1 MKIIF
6 ADPIKLSLKDKKKFE
21 LAGVSEFYND
31 IPHSELEIIE
41 LLDSADVVLTN
52 SLKLD
57 RKIYSQLKRLKF
69 VIKTGVE
76 TFGVQPLIAAKYGIK
91 VLNCP
96 KWNTNAVAEHA
107 IGLILG
113 LYRQLFAAQKSL
125 QSGIWLQL
133 DYTGSEISRKNVLL
147 VGYGNVGKRLYEILN
162 VFGAT
167 VDYAN
172 SKTTKD
178 ELCKKV
184 ENADITILCCAL
196 KESTIGLFDTQV
208 LGMMKSSAILI
219 NVSRG
224 PVVDQTALLNLLKTN
239 KIAGAGLDVFV
250 DEPHQGEGISSEILE
265 LVNLPN
271 TICTPHIAYSTTDA
285 RDNRVIELLNNIEA
299 IRTSRLVNCVN

>member
-1 MKIIF
+1 LTKTFAKVNICYMKIIF
-6 ADPIKLSLKDKKKFE
+6 ADPIKLSSNDKKKFE
-21 LAGVSEFYND
+21 LAGLNGFHNN

-41 LLDSADVVLTN
+41 RLDSADVVLTN

-57 RKIYSQLKRLKF
+57 ENIYSQLKRLKF
-69 VIKTGVE
+69 IIKTGVE
-76 TFGVQPLIAAKYGIK
+76 TFSVQPLIAAKYGIK

-96 KWNTNAVAEHA
+96 NWNTNAVAEHA

-125 QSGIWLQL
+125 QSGMWLQL
-133 DYTGSEISRKNVLL
+133 DYTGSEINGKNVLL

-178 ELCKKV
+178 ELCAKV
-184 ENADITILCCAL
+184 KSADIIILCCAL
-196 KESTIGLFDTQV
+196 NESTIGLFDAQV
-208 LGMMKSSAILI
+208 LGMLKSSAILI

-224 PVVDQTALLNLLKTN
+224 PVVDQ
-239 KIAGAGLDVFV
+239 
-250 DEPHQGEGISSEILE
+250 DEPHQGEGVSGEILE

-285 RDNRVIELLNNIEA
+285 RDNRVVELLDNIES
-299 IRTSRLVNCVN
+299 IRTGRLVNCIN